1 VEFESEVTFPDESVK
16 SSVEETEGASTEVAP
31 VKLDGRVGIGGI
43 AMFGKADVELSSD
56 SVLLAASTATISAVA
71 F

>member
-1 VEFESEVTFPDESVK
+1 MEFESEVTFPDESVK

-56 SVLLAASTATISAVA
+56 
-71 F
+71 